1 MPLQH
6 QQCNNLLTGVNL
18 YSEHFTN
25 RDKIKKQLTDTILL
39 LLIHV
44 TSIAHSYLSFIN
56 EDIDK
61 HQGWITISTGR

>member
-1 MPLQH
+1 MRVQH

-18 YSEHFTN
+18 NSKHFTN
-25 RDKIKKQLTDTILL
+25 RDKIKMQLL

>member
-18 YSEHFTN
+18 NSKHFTN
-25 RDKIKKQLTDTILL
+25 RDKIKMQLADTILL